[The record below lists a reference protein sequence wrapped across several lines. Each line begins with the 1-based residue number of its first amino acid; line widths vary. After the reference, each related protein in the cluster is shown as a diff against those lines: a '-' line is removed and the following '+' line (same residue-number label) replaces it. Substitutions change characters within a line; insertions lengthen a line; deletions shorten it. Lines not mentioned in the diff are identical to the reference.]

1 MYIEKDLKGKVAIH
15 DLTPY
20 QAFLISMAAN
30 IYFHSSFIAMVD
42 KHFFEKLSHSIDTEI
57 FNKA

>member
-1 MYIEKDLKGKVAIH
+1 MYTEKDLKGKVAIH

-20 QAFLISMAAN
+20 EAFLISMAAN
-30 IYFHSSFIAMVD
+30 IYFHSSFTATAE
-42 KHFFEKLSHSIDTEI
+42 KRFFEKLSHSIETEI